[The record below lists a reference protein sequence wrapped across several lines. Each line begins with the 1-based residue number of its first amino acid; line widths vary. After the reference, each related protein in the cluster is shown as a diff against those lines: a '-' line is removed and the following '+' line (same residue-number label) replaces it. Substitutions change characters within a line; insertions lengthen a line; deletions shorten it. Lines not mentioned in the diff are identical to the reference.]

1 MTGFSTALPAGRK
14 RRGEGH
20 TRREEILQ
28 AAKELFLE
36 QGYDSTTI
44 RRIAD
49 RVGISA
55 PALYLYFKDK
65 EALMLALCDQTFG
78 HLIEAIGE
86 IEKTVDDPLER
97 VRRFGEAYARFGLT
111 HPDEYRLVFMGANIP
126 ESIRKVG
133 HRAPTDDPTK
143 PGVGGAIVFN
153 RLVAM
158 LSRSRRRAPSSTTR
172 RTPAPTL
179 LDGHPWPGRGLHH
192 EARVPVVRSRAADQ
206 GHARHPSEGH
216 PAHLSAGRASLQAR
230 TSAESDQ
237 AFCRTWTARL
247 ATRSLFFAP

>member
-1 MTGFSTALPAGRK
+1 MFSTLATGGRK

-20 TRREEILQ
+20 TRREEILH

-36 QGYDSTTI
+36 QGYDQTTI

-86 IEKTVDDPLER
+86 IEKTVDDPMER

-111 HPDEYRLVFMGANIP
+111 HPDEYRLVFMG
-126 ESIRKVG
+126 S
-133 HRAPTDDPTK
+133 
-143 PGVGGAIVFN
+143 
-153 RLVAM
+153 
-158 LSRSRRRAPSSTTR
+158 
-172 RTPAPTL
+172 
-179 LDGHPWPGRGLHH
+179 
-192 EARVPVVRSRAADQ
+192 
-206 GHARHPSEGH
+206 
-216 PAHLSAGRASLQAR
+216 
-230 TSAESDQ
+230 
-237 AFCRTWTARL
+237 
-247 ATRSLFFAP
+247 

>member
-1 MTGFSTALPAGRK
+1 MSRGRRQFLAGVSTVLPAGRK

-36 QGYDSTTI
+36 EGYDATTI

-86 IEKTVDDPLER
+86 IEKKVADPLER
-97 VRRFGEAYARFGLT
+97 IRRFGEAYARFGLT
-111 HPDEYRLVFMGANIP
+111 HPDEYRLVFLGANMP
-126 ESIRKVG
+126 EAIRKVG
-133 HRAPTDDPTK
+133 HRAATDDPTK
-143 PGVGGAIVFN
+143 PGVGGALVFK
-153 RLVAM
+153 RLVTFLLELEASGVKLNYPPDTCAELCWMGIHGLVAAM
-158 LSRSRRRAPSSTTR
+158 ILKPEFPWSDRD
-172 RTPAPTL
+172 L
-179 LDGHPWPGRGLHH
+179 LIKGMLDIHLRGML
-192 EARVPVVRSRAADQ
+192 RNP
-206 GHARHPSEGH
+206 
-216 PAHLSAGRASLQAR
+216 
-230 TSAESDQ
+230 
-237 AFCRTWTARL
+237 
-247 ATRSLFFAP
+247 

>member
-1 MTGFSTALPAGRK
+1 MSVFSTVATGGRK

-20 TRREEILQ
+20 TRREEILH

-36 QGYDSTTI
+36 QGYDQTTI

-78 HLIEAIGE
+78 HLIEAISE

-111 HPDEYRLVFMGANIP
+111 HPDEYRLIFMGSNIP
-126 ESIRKVG
+126 GIDAQDRPSRTDRRSDATGHRRRDRLQPPRGDAVPGRGVG
-133 HRAPTDDPTK
+133 HQAQLPA
-143 PGVGGAIVFN
+143 GH
-153 RLVAM
+153 L
-158 LSRSRRRAPSSTTR
+158 RR
-172 RTPAPTL
+172 TL
-179 LDGHPWPGRGLHH
+179 LDGHPRPGRGLHH
-192 EARVPVVRSRAADQ
+192 EARLPVVQSRAADFGQ
-206 GHARHPSEGH
+206 
-216 PAHLSAGRASLQAR
+216 
-230 TSAESDQ
+230 
-237 AFCRTWTARL
+237 CWTF
-247 ATRSLFFAP
+247 T

>member
-1 MTGFSTALPAGRK
+1 MTGFSTVLPAGRK

-78 HLIEAIGE
+78 HLIEAVGE
-86 IEKTVDDPLER
+86 IERTVADPLER
-97 VRRFGEAYARFGLT
+97 VRRFGEAYVRFGLT
-111 HPDEYRLVFMGANIP
+111 HPDEYRLVFLGANIP
-126 ESIRKVG
+126 EAIRKVG

-143 PGVGGAIVFN
+143 PGVGGALVFQ
-153 RLVAM
+153 RLVAI
-158 LSRSRRRAPSSTTR
+158 LVRARGVGHQAQLPAGHVRRA
-172 RTPAPTL
+172 L
-179 LDGHPWPGRGLHH
+179 LDGPAWPGRGLHP
-192 EARVPVVRSRAADQ
+192 EARVPMVRPRAADQ
-206 GHARHPSEGH
+206 GHARDPPEGH
-216 PAHLSAGRASLQAR
+216 PAQ
-230 TSAESDQ
+230 
-237 AFCRTWTARL
+237 
-247 ATRSLFFAP
+247 P

>member
-1 MTGFSTALPAGRK
+1 MSVFSTSATAGRK

-20 TRREEILQ
+20 TRREEILH

-78 HLIEAIGE
+78 HLIEAISA
-86 IEKTVDDPLER
+86 IEKTVDDPMER
-97 VRRFGEAYARFGLT
+97 VRRFGEAYAGFGLS
-111 HPDEYRLVFMGANIP
+111 HPDEYRLVFMGSHIP
-126 ESIRKVG
+126 EALRKVG
-133 HRAPTDDPTK
+133 HRAPTDDPTL
-143 PGVGGAIVFN
+143 PGVGGAVVFG

-158 LSRSRRRAPSSTTR
+158 LSQVEASGTKLNYPPDTCAELCWMGMHGVVAALITKPDFPWSNRE
-172 RTPAPTL
+172 L
-179 LDGHPWPGRGLHH
+179 LISGMLDITMKGI
-192 EARVPVVRSRAADQ
+192 VRSA
-206 GHARHPSEGH
+206 
-216 PAHLSAGRASLQAR
+216 
-230 TSAESDQ
+230 
-237 AFCRTWTARL
+237 
-247 ATRSLFFAP
+247 

>member
-1 MTGFSTALPAGRK
+1 MSVFSTVAAGGRK

-20 TRREEILQ
+20 TRREEILH

-36 QGYDSTTI
+36 QGYESTTI

-86 IEKTVDDPLER
+86 IEKTVDDPLQR
-97 VRRFGEAYARFGLT
+97 VRHFGEAYARFGLT
-111 HPDEYRLVFMGANIP
+111 HPDEYRLIFMGTNIP
-126 ESIRKVG
+126 ESMRKVG
-133 HRAPTDDPTK
+133 HRAATDDPTR
-143 PGVGGAIVFN
+143 PGVGGAIVFG

-158 LSRSRRRAPSSTTR
+158 LSQVEASGTKLNYPPDTCAELCWMGIHGVVAAFITKPEFPWSNRELLISGMLDI
-172 RTPAPTL
+172 TL
-179 LDGHPWPGRGLHH
+179 KGIVSG
-192 EARVPVVRSRAADQ
+192 A
-206 GHARHPSEGH
+206 
-216 PAHLSAGRASLQAR
+216 
-230 TSAESDQ
+230 
-237 AFCRTWTARL
+237 
-247 ATRSLFFAP
+247 